1 MILLTGFSLGL
12 LSILFVVI
20 IRDFHKVAA
29 ARVFLVLLVA
39 TAGFLIDRLIP
50 MEWRW
55 ITASLTSA
63 LPALFWLLCQ
73 YVFARRP
80 DVKTLWGALAL
91 YSFIA
96 PITARIFSIS
106 DSNHLYLV
114 AKQIPIYV
122 EYVIMLHGI
131 WVVIV
136 NWSDDLVDSRRKL
149 RGAFLSVVGISLIWA
164 SWTLNFGYGER
175 NWLPALLSV
184 AGLIVA
190 TILLRGR
197 TGVLIGAVS
206 VFEQTALEEQKQRA
220 SLQDGEAEKLSALMK
235 AGFYRTEKLTLSMLA
250 QKLELP
256 EYKTRSLINQ
266 TLGYRNFNDY
276 INQLRIADA
285 SERLVSDPK
294 APILNIALDVGYRT
308 LSSFNRAFKEIHSLN
323 PTDYRAQKSQQN
335 KQ

>member
-1 MILLTGFSLGL
+1 MLLTGFSLGL

-20 IRDFHKVAA
+20 IRDFHKVPA

-39 TAGFLIDRLIP
+39 TAGFLLDRMIP
-50 MEWRW
+50 MQWRW

-80 DVKTLWGALAL
+80 DVKTIWGALAF

-106 DSNHLYLV
+106 NSNHLYLV

-184 AGLIVA
+184 AALLVA
-190 TILLRGR
+190 TILLKGR
-197 TGVLIGAVS
+197 KGVLLGAVS
-206 VFEQTALEEQKQRA
+206 TLQQTALEEQKQRA
-220 SLQDGEAEKLSALMK
+220 SLQDGEAVKLTEIMK

-266 TLGYRNFNDY
+266 NLGYRNFNDY

-285 SERLVSDPK
+285 SERLVSDPE

-323 PTDYRAQKSQQN
+323 PTDYRAQKSHQH

>member
-1 MILLTGFSLGL
+1 MLLTGFGLGL

-20 IRDFHKVAA
+20 SRDFYKIPA

-39 TAGFLIDRLIP
+39 TAGFLLGRIVP
-50 MEWRW
+50 PEWTW
-55 ITASLTSA
+55 LTASLTGS

-73 YVFARRP
+73 FVFARRP
-80 DVKTLWGALAL
+80 EVTSLWGALAL
-91 YSFIA
+91 YSFVA
-96 PITARIFSIS
+96 PIIARLFVIS
-106 DSNHLYLV
+106 APSHLYLV
-114 AKQIPIYV
+114 TKQIPIYV

-149 RGAFLSVVGISLIWA
+149 RGAFLSVVGVAVLWA

-175 NWLPALLSV
+175 NWLPALISV
-184 AGLIVA
+184 AALIVA

-197 TGVLIGAVS
+197 KGVLLGTVS
-206 VFEQTALEEQKQRA
+206 VLAQSQLEQQQKLAAEQD
-220 SLQDGEAEKLSALMK
+220 SEATKLKEIMNT
-235 AGFYRTEKLTLSMLA
+235 GFYRTEKLTLAMLA
-250 QKLELP
+250 EKMALP

-285 SERLVSDPK
+285 CERLVNDFE

-308 LSSFNRAFKEIHSLN
+308 LSSFNRAFKEINNVS
-323 PTDYRAQKSQQN
+323 PTDYRAQKIHQN
-335 KQ
+335 TP

>member
-1 MILLTGFSLGL
+1 MLLTGFSLGL
-12 LSILFVVI
+12 LSILFLVI
-20 IRDFHKVAA
+20 IRDFHKVPA

-39 TAGFLIDRLIP
+39 TAGFLLDRMIP
-50 MEWRW
+50 IHWRW

-80 DVKTLWGALAL
+80 DVKTIWGALAF

-106 DSNHLYLV
+106 NSNHLYLV

-136 NWSDDLVDSRRKL
+136 NWTDDLVDSRRKL

-175 NWLPALLSV
+175 NWLPAMLSV

-190 TILLRGR
+190 SILLRGR

-206 VFEQTALEEQKQRA
+206 AFEQTALEEQKQRA
-220 SLQDGEAEKLSALMK
+220 SLQNGEAVKLTEIMK

-285 SERLVSDPK
+285 SERLVSDPE